1 MILGK
6 REAGKAKIKRRET
19 ERKTGGKGSQGKGTT
34 RSQKK
39 AWPGETRKASWKG
52 KKRERESWKK
62 GEGRKRT
69 TGKERKERWR
79 KKKTG
84 RGKEVWLFPYWLNDI
99 IIIHFGEYSRVWNS
113 VQLVTSATKKS
124 TTGKT
129 ILRPIAIRW
138 LTFSILNWYS
148 RNWFRFELK
157 KNLSLVSSNLP
168 VKLP

>member
-6 REAGKAKIKRRET
+6 REAGKTKIKRRET

-69 TGKERKERWR
+69 TGKERKERWG

-84 RGKEVWLFPYWLNDI
+84 RGKEVWLFPYWLKWYHNNT
-99 IIIHFGEYSRVWNS
+99 FWRV
-113 VQLVTSATKKS
+113 QQ
-124 TTGKT
+124 G
-129 ILRPIAIRW
+129 
-138 LTFSILNWYS
+138 
-148 RNWFRFELK
+148 LK
-157 KNLSLVSSNLP
+157 
-168 VKLP
+168 